1 MERTIVGIDVGTT
14 KICTLVGEATDN
26 DLRIVGVGIAPARGL
41 KKGVVVN
48 VVDAASAIKTSIEK
62 AERSSGYEIARAF
75 VSVSGAHINAI
86 NSRGVVGVSRSDKG
100 ISGEDVGRALE
111 AARAIAIPQDREVL
125 HVIPRGYTI
134 DGQDGV
140 KEPIGMSGFRLE
152 VEAHIVTG
160 QTSSIHNLLKCVE
173 NCNVGVDGLVLN
185 PIASGTAVLTDN
197 EKEMGVVLADIGG
210 GTTDIAIFIEGSV
223 WHTTVLAVGGAH
235 ITNDVAVGLRVPA
248 EAAEQLKIEHGHAR
262 YETIDPTEV
271 VQVKAFGDGGVTRV
285 QRRDLA
291 EIIEARAEEI
301 YQLIL
306 QEIKR
311 SGYDGLLPA
320 GVVVTGGTAQLRG
333 MRELGRQVLSLPVR
347 IGQPQGISGLIDTV
361 DSPAYATAVG
371 LLLWARDQA
380 EQPCVGAGSRYRSTG
395 VGRAAE
401 RVLQEAAAR
410 IGIAIRVECAR

>member
-26 DLRIVGVGIAPARGL
+26 ELRIVGVGVAPARGI

-48 VVDAASAIKTSIEK
+48 VVDAASAIKASIEK

-86 NSRGVVGVSRSDKG
+86 NSRGVVGVSRGDKG
-100 ISGEDVGRALE
+100 ITGEDVGRALE

-173 NCNVGVDGLVLN
+173 TCNVGVDGLVLN

-262 YETIDPTEV
+262 FETIDPTEV

-291 EIIEARAEEI
+291 EIIEARADEI
-301 YQLIL
+301 FQLIL

-320 GVVVTGGTAQLRG
+320 GVVVTGGTAQMRG
-333 MRELGRQVLSLPVR
+333 LRELGRQVLGLPVR
-347 IGQPQGISGLIDTV
+347 IGQPQSISGLIDTV
-361 DSPAYATAVG
+361 DSPAYATPVG
-371 LLLWARDQA
+371 LLLWGRDQA
-380 EQPCVGAGSRYRSTG
+380 EQPILGSDKHNDRPVWGDRLSSFFKKLLPD
-395 VGRAAE
+395 RNS
-401 RVLQEAAAR
+401 
-410 IGIAIRVECAR
+410 

>member
-14 KICTLVGEATDN
+14 KICTLVGEASDN
-26 DLRIVGVGIAPARGL
+26 DLRIVGVGIAPARGI

-48 VVDAASAIKTSIEK
+48 VVDAAAAIKASIEK

-75 VSVSGAHINAI
+75 VSVTGAHISAL
-86 NSRGVVGVSRSDKG
+86 NSRGVVGVSRGERG
-100 ISGEDVGRALE
+100 ISGEDVNRALE

-173 NCNVGVDGLVLN
+173 NCNVGVDGLALAA
-185 PIASGTAVLTDN
+185 IASGAAVLSDN
-197 EKEMGVVLADIGG
+197 EQDMGVVLADIGG
-210 GTTDIAIFIEGSV
+210 GTTDLAIFIEGSV

-235 ITNDVAVGLRVPA
+235 ITNDIAVGLRLPA
-248 EAAEQLKIEHGHAR
+248 EVAEQLKLEHGHAR

-271 VQVKAFGDGGVTRV
+271 VQVKAFGDGGLTRV

-291 EIIEARAEEI
+291 EIIEARTEEI

-333 MRELGRQVLSLPVR
+333 MRDLGRQVLSLPVR

-361 DSPAYATAVG
+361 DSPAFATPVG
-371 LLLWARDQA
+371 LLLWGRDQA
-380 EQPCVGAGSRYRSTG
+380 GQPVLGPDKDN
-395 VGRAAE
+395 VE
-401 RVLQEAAAR
+401 RPVWGERLSGFFKKLLPDR
-410 IGIAIRVECAR
+410 NT

>member
-26 DLRIVGVGIAPARGL
+26 DLRIVGVGVAPSRGI

-48 VVDAASAIKTSIEK
+48 VVDAAAAIKASIEK

-75 VSVSGAHINAI
+75 VSVTGSHINAI
-86 NSRGVVGVSRSDKG
+86 NSRGVVGVSKGDKG
-100 ISGEDVGRALE
+100 ITAEDVERALD
-111 AARAIAIPQDREVL
+111 AARAIAVPQDREIL
-125 HVIPRGYTI
+125 HVIPRSFTV

-140 KEPIGMSGFRLE
+140 KEPIGMLGFRLE

-160 QTSSIHNLLKCVE
+160 QSSSIHNLLKCVE
-173 NCNVGVDGLVLN
+173 SCGVGVDGLVLD
-185 PIASGTAVLTDN
+185 PIAAGAAVLTEN
-197 EKEMGVVLADIGG
+197 ERDMGVVLADIGG

-223 WHTTVLAVGGAH
+223 WHTTVLAVGGNH

-248 EAAEQLKIEHGHAR
+248 EAAEQLKMEHGHAR

-291 EIIEARAEEI
+291 EIIEARTEEI
-301 YQLIL
+301 FQLIL
-306 QEIKR
+306 QEVKR

-320 GVVVTGGTAQLRG
+320 GVVITGGTAQLRG
-333 MRELGRQVLSLPVR
+333 MRDLGRQILNMPVR
-347 IGQPQGISGLIDTV
+347 IGTPQNISGLVDTIDA
-361 DSPAYATAVG
+361 PAYAASVG
-371 LLLWARDQA
+371 VLVWGRDQA
-380 EQPCVGAGSRYRSTG
+380 EHSAVTFHKDEDRPD
-395 VGRAAE
+395 
-401 RVLQEAAAR
+401 
-410 IGIAIRVECAR
+410 IGGGLRNFFKKLLPG